1 MSGSARSGHG
11 RQRGI
16 PLAGLLIVTTAAFSA
31 CGGPEV
37 TVPLYDNLGELHHEI
52 SSPVPEAQ
60 QYFDQGLRLVYAF
73 NHAEAI
79 RSFEQAI
86 EFDGQCAICYWGVA
100 LALGP
105 NINAAMD
112 SVAGIAAFEAAQ
124 RALELVANAD
134 AEGPEAQAKPLLDA
148 ERAYIEALTA
158 RYVENPLA
166 ARPPLDSAY
175 ATTMGDVADRLP
187 EDPDA
192 QVLHAAALMNLSP
205 WDYWTPAKEP
215 RPGTTDIL
223 RRLRETLTA
232 HPDHPGAC
240 HYYIHAVEAAYPERA
255 VSCAERLP
263 DLMPGAGHLVHMPGH
278 IYIRVGRYIDAIE
291 RNEHAVHADEEYIAE
306 QHPSGIYPLAY
317 YPHNYDF
324 LAFAAAM
331 AGKSEQALSA
341 ARSVAE
347 KTDQTMLRE
356 SGFGM
361 LQHYLTAPI
370 RMMVR
375 FGRWDDILAERAFP
389 EDLPYPRGNWHY
401 ARGMAFTARGQLSEA
416 EAELESLEALV
427 SDPRTAGVDI
437 FGFNPGNHL
446 LEIAYDVLA
455 GRLAAAGG
463 DVTRG
468 VQLLRRG
475 VQRED
480 ALTYD
485 EPPDWHLPVRQ
496 VLGAVLMDAGQ
507 ARDAEAVYVADL
519 AKYPENGW
527 ALFGLVQS
535 LRAQGR
541 ASDAQQ
547 VTGRF
552 QAAWRAADVVLTSSA
567 F

>member
-1 MSGSARSGHG
+1 MSGSARSGEWA
-11 RQRGI
+11 RPGI
-16 PLAGLLIVTTAAFSA
+16 ALASLLIATTAAFSA

-37 TVPLYDNLGELHHEI
+37 TVPLYDDLGELHHEI

-60 QYFDQGLRLVYAF
+60 QYFDQGLRLVYGF

-86 EFDGQCAICYWGVA
+86 EFDGRCAICYWGVA

-112 SVAGIAAFEAAQ
+112 SAAGVAAFQAAQ
-124 RALELVANAD
+124 RALELVANVER
-134 AEGPEAQAKPLLDA
+134 EGPEGEANPLLDA
-148 ERAYIEALTA
+148 ERAYVAALAA

-166 ARPPLDSAY
+166 ERPPLDSAY
-175 ATTMGDVADRLP
+175 ARAMGNVADRFP

-232 HPDHPGAC
+232 RPDHPGAC

-278 IYIRVGRYIDAIE
+278 VYIRVGRYIDAIE
-291 RNEHAVHADEEYIAE
+291 RNEDAVRADEEYIAE
-306 QHPSGIYPLAY
+306 QYPSGIYPLAY

-331 AGKSEQALSA
+331 AGKSEQALDA
-341 ARSVAE
+341 ARKVAE

-356 SGFGM
+356 PGFGM
-361 LQHYLTAPI
+361 LQHYLTTPI
-370 RMMVR
+370 REMVR
-375 FGRWDDILAERAFP
+375 FGKWDDILAEPAFP

-401 ARGMAFTARGQLSEA
+401 ARGMAFTARGQLAEA
-416 EAELESLEALV
+416 EAELESLGALV
-427 SDPRTAGVDI
+427 SDPRTAEVDI

-463 DVTRG
+463 DVTLA
-468 VQLLRRG
+468 VLLLRRG

-496 VLGAVLMDAGQ
+496 VLGAVLLDAGQ

-527 ALFGLVQS
+527 SLFGLVQS

-541 ASDAQQ
+541 TSDAQQ

-552 QAAWRAADVVLTSSA
+552 RAAWRAADVVLTGSA

>member
-1 MSGSARSGHG
+1 MSGSTRSGDTK
-11 RQRGI
+11 RRGFLHPVLWI
-16 PLAGLLIVTTAAFSA
+16 GLAAFFSA
-31 CGGPEV
+31 CGGPEI
-37 TVPLYDNLGELHHEI
+37 TVPLYDNLGVMHHEI
-52 SSPVPEAQ
+52 SSAVPEAQ
-60 QYFDQGLRLVYAF
+60 QYFDQGLRLVYGF

-86 EFDGQCAICYWGVA
+86 EFDGQCAMCYWGVA
-100 LALGP
+100 LAHGP

-112 SVAGIAAFEAAQ
+112 SAAGVAAFAAAQ
-124 RALELVANAD
+124 RALELVADPRPLGSEGEAD
-134 AEGPEAQAKPLLDA
+134 PRVEA
-148 ERAYIEALTA
+148 ERAYVEAIAA
-158 RYVENPLA
+158 RYVNNPLA
-166 ARPPLDSAY
+166 ERPRLDSAY
-175 ATTMGDVADRLP
+175 ATAMEDVADRLP
-187 EDPDA
+187 QDPDA

-215 RPGTTDIL
+215 RPGTTEIL

-232 HPDHPGAC
+232 QPDHPGAC
-240 HYYIHAVEAAYPERA
+240 HYYIHAVEATYPERA

-278 IYIRVGRYIDAIE
+278 VYIRVGRYIDAIE

-317 YPHNYDF
+317 YPHNFDF

-331 AGKSEQALSA
+331 AGKSEQALGA

-356 SGFGM
+356 PGFGM
-361 LQHYLTAPI
+361 LQHYLTTPL

-375 FGRWDDILAERAFP
+375 FGRWDDILAEPAFP
-389 EDLPYPRGNWHY
+389 DDLTYPRGNWHY
-401 ARGMAFTARGQLSEA
+401 ARGMAFTARGQLAEA
-416 EAELESLEALV
+416 SAELESLAELAA
-427 SDPRTAGVDI
+427 DPRTAEVDI

-446 LEIAYDVLA
+446 LEIAHDVLA
-455 GRLAAAGG
+455 GRLAAASG
-463 DVTRG
+463 DVTRA
-468 VQLLRRG
+468 VQVLRRG

-496 VLGAVLMDAGQ
+496 ILGAVLLDAGQ
-507 ARDAEAVYVADL
+507 VREAEAVYVADL

-527 ALFGLVQS
+527 SLFGLVQS

-541 ASDAQQ
+541 VSDAGEA
-547 VTGRF
+547 TGRF
-552 QAAWRAADVVLTSSA
+552 QAAWRAADVVLTRSA